1 MRFKKRTV
9 SVRRMISVM
18 RSGCSTGITQV
29 LILSECLYHCR
40 LPLIVYRIYLSRLMS
55 GLQASI
61 SVHIAKEYYYPEGHW
76 GPNYP
81 LFHRAVGDHRDRVN
95 NLFFAFLFVL
105 RAVVKSKESL
115 LKYDFGPGDQSTAI
129 RHMIEELVSARL
141 QMETSSQIMHTEGV
155 TTNPDS
161 SLVQPTL
168 EQCRKGFDESLLF
181 QVCTFIF
188 MYL

>member
-1 MRFKKRTV
+1 
-9 SVRRMISVM
+9 
-18 RSGCSTGITQV
+18 
-29 LILSECLYHCR
+29 
-40 LPLIVYRIYLSRLMS
+40 MS

-61 SVHIAKEYYYPEGHW
+61 SVHIAKEYYYPEGRW

-115 LKYDFGPGDQSTAI
+115 LKYDYGIGEQATI
-129 RHMIEELVSARL
+129 KRLIEELVSPKL
-141 QMETSSQIMHTEGV
+141 QMETSSQIMHTEGI
-155 TTNPDS
+155 TTDVDTN
-161 SLVQPTL
+161 LVQPTL

-181 QVCTFIF
+181 QVRIYLYTYMSHNTFTTCYI
-188 MYL
+188 YVYIGSRIHDAVYQLAGSQ